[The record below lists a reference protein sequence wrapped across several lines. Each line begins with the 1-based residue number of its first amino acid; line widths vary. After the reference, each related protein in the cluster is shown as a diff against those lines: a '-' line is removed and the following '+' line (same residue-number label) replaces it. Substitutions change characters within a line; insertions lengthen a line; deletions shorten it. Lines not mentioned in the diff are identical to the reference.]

1 MARFAVAAVQDGV
14 AGAQG
19 CSLAGLRS
27 RLGSEWRKKVLKDSL
42 SARGGK
48 AENAAA
54 AGFEP
59 GTDGT

>member
-1 MARFAVAAVQDGV
+1 MLPSRVAVPP
-14 AGAQG
+14 
-19 CSLAGLRS
+19 GL
-27 RLGSEWRKKVLKDSL
+27 GMEKKVLKDSL

-48 AENAAA
+48 TEDAVAA